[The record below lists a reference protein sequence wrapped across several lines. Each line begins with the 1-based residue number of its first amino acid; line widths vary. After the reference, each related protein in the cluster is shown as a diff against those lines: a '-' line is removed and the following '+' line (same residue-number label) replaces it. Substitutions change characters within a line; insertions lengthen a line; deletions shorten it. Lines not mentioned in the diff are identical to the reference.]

1 MMPIMQT
8 PALAGER
15 SDDLDVDLYEKAH
28 HMRGATGGQR
38 TLQLRWDVP
47 GA

>member
-1 MMPIMQT
+1 MPITQT